1 MIVQDDHAGHK
12 VTEVTA
18 AMLEARDVVSFFYQL
33 ISHDTQDGNQPN
45 VSKKGRHQQDSNT
58 QSKSEKEQMER
69 NHGEHVAGACPGPS
83 KWQEASVGEM
93 FLDFESVQIIK
104 EDAED
109 DSASDLSDSERIP
122 IPPSPCTPPE
132 LILRAEEIDPDC
144 LEHVPEMGFK
154 EPDYYYPDFLPPPFN
169 SWDLK
174 QLAIL
179 VHVEGKA
186 DFRPRPTGSLEKYL
200 ARLVQ
205 LEWLQLQ
212 TEQSERAKARP
223 HTAPGASRALKSPGK
238 GKALLSPLPSRQVLP
253 QDGAAKLPRSCL
265 GLRGDP
271 HWDGRQVAAAKS
283 FTQESKNASFGW
295 AIRGK
300 SLEGVDSY
308 HLGSLSPLRRAKRTW
323 VITTIDVQE
332 EDKGPFPKYAGQL
345 HHIKALDTSLKYL
358 ISGPGVDEPP
368 EVGLFSIEDDV
379 NGHVYV
385 HRTIDRE
392 KTPDFLVRFDIEHRD
407 SGEPLGRPLF
417 FNIKVQDINDNAPE
431 FAKEEYSIT
440 VRENHSQDEPVFQ
453 ITALDK
459 DEADTMNSQVSYS
472 ISMQMPI
479 PDGFTFKI
487 DPTNGSIFLTRCLDY
502 QTANSFKLLIKA
514 SDQGSP
520 QLSSTATVNV
530 AVEDANNHLPVFA
543 SADPLDYE
551 GDSEMR
557 LVISVANEEPFFL
570 CKNGIVMTSSLES
583 TNTTVNIKVIQSQR
597 ALNFHPP
604 VLTVQKED
612 SMKPGRVFR
621 KYPAT
626 YPDDVPNNIKYEL
639 AHDPGRWL
647 SVDENSGVLTVA
659 KEFEKESP
667 FVNNSLY
674 TIIVRATAPGFPPQT
689 ATGTIL
695 LYLSDMNDHMPSL
708 VVPSLDVCDKKEG
721 TILLIHT
728 KPALVHS
735 HSGPFT
741 FELAEDS
748 EDVKHNWTLGRN
760 FGQSV
765 ELLMVRSLPQG
776 SYFVPIII
784 QDKEGFSTRQRQHI
798 RLCFCPDG
806 HTCTDS
812 PVPQAAVGLG
822 GGAIAIMVMA
832 FLLLLVSIILLCQ
845 CHGSGS
851 KSKAI
856 VLPWEGEQTSIRYNE
871 ESRSPFLEAKLD
883 ITQHTAPTSVSVE
896 TGKEGSVEKLY
907 YQTTLEDSRD
917 VDEPCRYFEEGELK
931 QSGSLCSVSTGSED
945 LPVDFLNNLGPSFSA
960 LEEICQKRS
969 PSVI

>member
-1 MIVQDDHAGHK
+1 MV
-12 VTEVTA
+12 
-18 AMLEARDVVSFFYQL
+18 LL
-33 ISHDTQDGNQPN
+33 LP
-45 VSKKGRHQQDSNT
+45 
-58 QSKSEKEQMER
+58 MEL
-69 NHGEHVAGACPGPS
+69 
-83 KWQEASVGEM
+83 
-93 FLDFESVQIIK
+93 F
-104 EDAED
+104 
-109 DSASDLSDSERIP
+109 
-122 IPPSPCTPPE
+122 
-132 LILRAEEIDPDC
+132 LIL
-144 LEHVPEMGFK
+144 
-154 EPDYYYPDFLPPPFN
+154 
-169 SWDLK
+169 
-174 QLAIL
+174 
-179 VHVEGKA
+179 
-186 DFRPRPTGSLEKYL
+186 
-200 ARLVQ
+200 
-205 LEWLQLQ
+205 
-212 TEQSERAKARP
+212 
-223 HTAPGASRALKSPGK
+223 
-238 GKALLSPLPSRQVLP
+238 LLL
-253 QDGAAKLPRSCL
+253 
-265 GLRGDP
+265 
-271 HWDGRQVAAAKS
+271 QVAAAKS
-283 FTQESKNASFGW
+283 FTQESENASFGW
-295 AIRGK
+295 AIQGK

-308 HLGSLSPLRRAKRTW
+308 HLGSLSPLPRAKRTW

-345 HHIKALDTSLKYL
+345 HHIKALNTSLKYL

-368 EVGLFSIEDDV
+368 EAGLFSIEDDV

-392 KTPDFLVRFDIEHRD
+392 KTPDFLVRFNIEHRD
-407 SGEPLGRPLF
+407 TGEPLGRPLF

-459 DEADTMNSQVSYS
+459 DEADTVNSQVSYS

-487 DPTNGSIFLTRCLDY
+487 HPTNGSIFLTRCLDY

-543 SADPLDYE
+543 SADYQLQVSAGQEHPAVLRLQVEDKDSPNTPAWRAKYRVAVGNERGQFTIGTDPDTNEGILSIIKPLDYE

-597 ALNFHPP
+597 ALKFHPP

-639 AHDPGRWL
+639 VHDPDRWL
-647 SVDENSGVLTVA
+647 SVAENSGVLTVA

-708 VVPSLDVCDKKEG
+708 VEPSLDVCDKKEG
-721 TILLIHT
+721 TILLIQA
-728 KPALVHS
+728 KPALVYS
-735 HSGPFT
+735 HLGPFT

-784 QDKEGFSTRQRQHI
+784 QDRQGFSTRQRQHI

-806 HTCTDS
+806 HKCTDS

-832 FLLLLVSIILLCQ
+832 FLLLL
-845 CHGSGS
+845 
-851 KSKAI
+851 
-856 VLPWEGEQTSIRYNE
+856 
-871 ESRSPFLEAKLD
+871 
-883 ITQHTAPTSVSVE
+883 
-896 TGKEGSVEKLY
+896 GK
-907 YQTTLEDSRD
+907 
-917 VDEPCRYFEEGELK
+917 
-931 QSGSLCSVSTGSED
+931 
-945 LPVDFLNNLGPSFSA
+945 
-960 LEEICQKRS
+960 
-969 PSVI
+969 